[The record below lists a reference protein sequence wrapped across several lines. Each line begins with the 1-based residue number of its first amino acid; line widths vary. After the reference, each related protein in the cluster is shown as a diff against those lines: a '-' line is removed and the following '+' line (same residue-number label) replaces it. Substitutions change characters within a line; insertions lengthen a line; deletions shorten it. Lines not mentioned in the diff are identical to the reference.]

1 MLRKGR
7 LPKLFG
13 VEACASLV
21 PLAESMSSGD
31 PISTASLERL
41 APINRIDVGEA
52 QLLAA
57 VADLGDLLLTG
68 DKRALVAVGHLPN
81 FPPLLAGKIVTLEA
95 ILISLCSKLG
105 GDLTLGQ
112 VDTSNIA
119 SRRPCEACLG
129 ELVSCAP
136 ATPRRALHSKMRLWL
151 NRFAALGQ
159 ELSLRTRPQ
168 HVRELERRGS
178 SPVSLANLA
187 ASQSR
192 YWRTSY
198 PASATAE
205 EY

>member
-105 GDLTLGQ
+105 GD
-112 VDTSNIA
+112 A
-119 SRRPCEACLG
+119 Y
-129 ELVSCAP
+129 
-136 ATPRRALHSKMRLWL
+136 PRSGRYEQY
-151 NRFAALGQ
+151 RF
-159 ELSLRTRPQ
+159 T
-168 HVRELERRGS
+168 
-178 SPVSLANLA
+178 SPVRSLLGGTGLMRAGYSQTR
-187 ASQSR
+187 AS
-192 YWRTSY
+192 
-198 PASATAE
+198 
-205 EY
+205 